1 VGRKAGLT
9 ERQVL
14 EINDYRT
21 SGAFDEQERAVL
33 AFADAITATPVQ
45 VDEAVWAG
53 VRAAFTDQQI
63 VELVSAI
70 AWENYRA
77 RFNHALGI
85 ESQHFSEGAFC
96 AVPAR
101 SSSQHDA

>member
-1 VGRKAGLT
+1 
-9 ERQVL
+9 
-14 EINDYRT
+14 
-21 SGAFDEQERAVL
+21 VL
-33 AFADAITATPVQ
+33 ALADAITSTPVHL
-45 VDEAVWAG
+45 DEPVWAA
-53 VRAAFTDQQI
+53 VRGAFTDQQI

-85 ESQHFSEGAFC
+85 ESQHFADGAYC

-101 SSSQHDA
+101 SSSQHGA